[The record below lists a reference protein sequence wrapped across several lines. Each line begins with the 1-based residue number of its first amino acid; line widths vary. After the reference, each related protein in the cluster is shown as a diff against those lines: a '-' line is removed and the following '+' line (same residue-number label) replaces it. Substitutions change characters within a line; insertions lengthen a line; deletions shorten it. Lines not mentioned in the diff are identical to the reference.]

1 MDFTERYAQLQL
13 KGIPWLQDG
22 HWFATWTAPT
32 KASLAQA
39 GRRLQSELHPYL
51 SPCCTHSRGH
61 GGVKGTVR
69 WLMRQINQFY
79 FVARFDVDSY
89 YQSMRH
95 NVMLELLR
103 QLGTD
108 LSLQSIVRQ
117 YLEVPDINH
126 SGIGMVAGGSLSPL
140 LGALYLLPLDRVI
153 AAYRRG

>member
-1 MDFTERYAQLQL
+1 
-13 KGIPWLQDG
+13 
-22 HWFATWTAPT
+22 
-32 KASLAQA
+32 
-39 GRRLQSELHPYL
+39 
-51 SPCCTHSRGH
+51 
-61 GGVKGTVR
+61 
-69 WLMRQINQFY
+69 MRQINQFY